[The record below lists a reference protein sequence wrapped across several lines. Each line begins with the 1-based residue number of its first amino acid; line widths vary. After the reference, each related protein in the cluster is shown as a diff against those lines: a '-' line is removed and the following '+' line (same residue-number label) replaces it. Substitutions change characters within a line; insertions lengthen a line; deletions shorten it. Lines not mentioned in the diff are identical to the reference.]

1 MKQIDMRM
9 ALKNRYGPIIRGQ
22 HVDTMPDD
30 QVTAIYHSLIER
42 KDPQINQ
49 SPVPKKM
56 RINPPMKWEQTKM
69 EI

>member
-9 ALKNRYGPIIRGQ
+9 ALKKRYGAIIRGQ
-22 HVDTMPDD
+22 HVDSMSDER
-30 QVTAIYHSLIER
+30 VVAIYHSLIER

-49 SPVPKKM
+49 SSVPKTM
-56 RINPPMKWEQTKM
+56 RINPPLKWEQTKM